1 MASLL
6 DNVAMAS
13 VHGWDPSRCYYL
25 KIYTELNTN
34 AGDSNKDLIALTE
47 KPDCPWRS
55 HQNQTLTCGGKQS
68 TCL

>member
-47 KPDCPWRS
+47 KPDCP
-55 HQNQTLTCGGKQS
+55 
-68 TCL
+68 